1 MARTYIPTSIPEC
14 TPAWLTGAL
23 RAGGVIETARVTGV
37 DCEMLGEGEGFMG
50 STARLRLEYDRAE
63 PGAPSSLIAKL
74 PTLSRKLRAEGE
86 LLGIFE
92 REVFFYSE
100 FADTLPN
107 PAPRCL
113 YAEMDPNPADPEL
126 QVRSRDMVDRAPRW
140 LIRLLMGLARLLVR
154 MSRRRYVLLLED
166 MAPARVGDQVGGA
179 SHSQL
184 VAVLRHLAHMHAHF
198 WASPDIAT
206 RYWIPI
212 LNSSSRAL
220 LVIYQRALKPFES
233 LYGRQSTPQLRRIQD
248 WLNTRAVELVHVY
261 QQSPHTL
268 IHGDFRLDNLFFR
281 DGRPQPGAE
290 TSSDVVLFDWQVPIC
305 GPGAY
310 DLAYF
315 LSSTLEPD
323 VPRSEEEAL
332 VRLYHEELVRRGVDG
347 YSLSSLQRD
356 YDLGLLLMVQR
367 MTSALPTIETTNERG
382 RALFEGW
389 IDRLNARIEHI
400 DPDTLLPP
408 RALPQAAA
416 AP

>member
-1 MARTYIPTSIPEC
+1 
-14 TPAWLTGAL
+14 
-23 RAGGVIETARVTGV
+23 VI
-37 DCEMLGEGEGFMG
+37 
-50 STARLRLEYDRAE
+50 Y
-63 PGAPSSLIAKL
+63 P
-74 PTLSRKLRAEGE
+74 
-86 LLGIFE
+86 
-92 REVFFYSE
+92 
-100 FADTLPN
+100 
-107 PAPRCL
+107 
-113 YAEMDPNPADPEL
+113 
-126 QVRSRDMVDRAPRW
+126 
-140 LIRLLMGLARLLVR
+140 
-154 MSRRRYVLLLED
+154 
-166 MAPARVGDQVGGA
+166 
-179 SHSQL
+179 
-184 VAVLRHLAHMHAHF
+184 
-198 WASPDIAT
+198 
-206 RYWIPI
+206 
-212 LNSSSRAL
+212 RAL
-220 LVIYQRALKPFES
+220 TPFES
-233 LYGRQSTPQLRRIQD
+233 LFGRQTPPPLRRVQD
-248 WLNTRAVELVHVY
+248 WLNTRAVELVDVY

-332 VRLYHEELVRRGVDG
+332 VRLYHEELVRRGVGD
-347 YSLSSLQRD
+347 YPLSSLQRD

-382 RALFEGW
+382 RLLFEGW

-400 DPDTLLPP
+400 DPDALLPP